1 MTVVVVTGA
10 SRGIG
15 LELADQLLRRG
26 DHVIATHRDEPGR
39 ARLEALRRAP
49 TTGTLTLHPLDV
61 RDGASIERL
70 ATALNGSVVDVLI
83 NNAGIMG
90 PDQRGIEGVDYEAWL
105 SVLSV
110 NVLGPFHVTAAL
122 LPSLRRSEQPRVITL
137 SSIMGCLHR
146 KSSGHYAYR
155 SSKAA
160 VNKVMQLLA
169 SDLAAERIIACPV
182 NPGWVKTDMGGDD
195 APLTVRECARGLIAL
210 FDRLT
215 LEDSGRFWQWDGSEL
230 LW

>member
-1 MTVVVVTGA
+1 M
-10 SRGIG
+10 
-15 LELADQLLRRG
+15 
-26 DHVIATHRDEPGR
+26 
-39 ARLEALRRAP
+39 
-49 TTGTLTLHPLDV
+49 

-70 ATALNGSVVDVLI
+70 TRSLNGSVVDVLI

-90 PDQRGIEGVDYEAWL
+90 PDRHGIEGMDYDAWS

-110 NVLGPFHVTAAL
+110 NVLGPFHVTTAL
-122 LPSLRRSEQPRVITL
+122 LPSLRRSESPRVITL

-160 VNKVMQLLA
+160 MNKVMQLLA
-169 SDLAAERIIACPV
+169 NDLAHERIVVCPV

-195 APLTVRECARGLIAL
+195 APLTVGECAEGLIAL
-210 FDRLT
+210 IDGLT
-215 LEDSGRFWQWDGSEL
+215 LDHSGRFWQWDGSEL
-230 LW
+230 AW

>member
-1 MTVVVVTGA
+1 MSVVVVTGA

-15 LELADQLLRRG
+15 LELADQLARRG
-26 DHVIATHRDEPGR
+26 DHVVATYRDDMGR
-39 ARLEALRRAP
+39 ARLEALGHP
-49 TTGTLTLHPLDV
+49 TLTPHPLDV

-70 ATALNGSVVDVLI
+70 TRSLNGSVVDVLI

-90 PDQRGIEGVDYEAWL
+90 PDRHGIEGMDYDAWS

-110 NVLGPFHVTAAL
+110 NVLGPFHVTTAL
-122 LPSLRRSEQPRVITL
+122 LPSLRRSESPRVITL

-160 VNKVMQLLA
+160 MNKVMQLLA
-169 SDLAAERIIACPV
+169 NDLAHERIVVCPV

-195 APLTVRECARGLIAL
+195 APLTVGECAEGLIAL
-210 FDRLT
+210 IDGLT
-215 LEDSGRFWQWDGSEL
+215 LDHSGRFWQWDGSEL
-230 LW
+230 AW

>member
-1 MTVVVVTGA
+1 MSVVVVTGA

-15 LELADQLLRRG
+15 LELAGQLARRG
-26 DHVIATHRDEPGR
+26 DDVIATYRDEPGR
-39 ARLEALRRAP
+39 ARLEALERGS
-49 TTGTLTLHPLDV
+49 GTLTLHPLDV

-70 ATALNGSVVDVLI
+70 ARSLDGAVVDVLV

-90 PDQRGIEGVDYEAWL
+90 PAQPGIDCMDYEAWL

-110 NVLGPFHVTAAL
+110 NVLGPFHATTAL
-122 LPSLRRSEQPRVITL
+122 LPSLRKSESPRVIAL

-160 VNKVMQLLA
+160 MNKVMQLLA
-169 SDLAAERIIACPV
+169 NDLARDRITVCPV
-182 NPGWVKTDMGGDD
+182 NPGWVKTEMGGDD
-195 APLTVRECARGLIAL
+195 ATLTVRECAEGLIAL
-210 FDRLT
+210 IDRLT
-215 LEDSGRFWQWDGSEL
+215 LEHSGRFWQWDGSEL
-230 LW
+230 AW